1 MDINNLLNSFNSVLI
16 VNLLIKFFF
25 MILSLLYL
33 FYSVVIYKQI
43 QMMNKVLEDRFKSLI
58 ISFSLIQIS
67 IALILLIFVIFI
79 T

>member
-1 MDINNLLNSFNSVLI
+1 
-16 VNLLIKFFF
+16 